1 MKINKKTIFY
11 LLFVLIGVFMFWIAL
26 KNQDFSEIL
35 KQIYLADYS
44 WAILIF
50 FITVVNHIFR
60 ALRWTLLFEPLRYEI
75 SVKNA
80 FLAILFGYFV
90 SLGIPRFGEISRCIV
105 LKQQNNVPVNISIGT
120 VFTERLIDI
129 FCLFIL
135 IVSVFF
141 FQHAAFEAIF
151 RKFIIS
157 PIQNILIADA
167 IKIIFLL
174 SLLIIVISI
183 LIFLIFKKYKNIL
196 FFEKC
201 IQFLSQV
208 KAGIL
213 SFIIL
218 KNKKL
223 FFLYTVLIWVG
234 YFFMTYCWFPSLKA
248 TSQLSWEAGF
258 TLLVV
263 GSLGKS
269 VPIQGGGFG
278 AYHFLITQTLI
289 FFGVASQFGF
299 ALAMIIHGFQTLF
312 YLISGIA
319 VWIYLLFEKRNISP
333 NSFNNK

>member
-1 MKINKKTIFY
+1 MKLNKKPVFY
-11 LLFVLIGVFMFWIAL
+11 FLFVMIGVFMFWIAL

-60 ALRWTLLFEPLRYEI
+60 ALRWKLLFEPLGYEI

-80 FLAILFGYFV
+80 FLAIIFGYFV
-90 SLGIPRFGEISRCIV
+90 NLGVPRLGEISRCVV
-105 LKQQNNVPVNISIGT
+105 LKQQNKVPVNISIGT

-135 IVSVFF
+135 IICVFF

-157 PIQNILIADA
+157 PVQNILIADA
-167 IKIIFLL
+167 VKIILL
-174 SLLIIVISI
+174 FGLLIIVISI
-183 LIFLIFKKYKNIL
+183 LFFWILKKYKNIL

-201 IQFLSQV
+201 IQVYYEV
-208 KAGIL
+208 KAGIF
-213 SFIIL
+213 SFTIF
-218 KNKKL
+218 KNKNL
-223 FFLYTVLIWVG
+223 FVLYTILIWLG
-234 YFFMTYCWFPSLKA
+234 YFFMTYCWFPALKA
-248 TSQLSWEAGF
+248 TSLLSWEAGF

-263 GSLGKS
+263 GGLGKS

-289 FFGVASQFGF
+289 YFGVASHFGF

-312 YLISGIA
+312 YLIGGA
-319 VWIYLLFEKRNISP
+319 GVWIYLLFEKK
-333 NSFNNK
+333 NSFV